1 MDIDITWVLLGLPL
15 AFVLGWA
22 ASRFDFRQLRVEN
35 RRSPKA
41 YFKGL
46 NYLLNEQQ
54 DLAIDAFI
62 EAVQNDP
69 DTSELHFAL
78 GSLFRRRGEYD
89 RAVRVHEH
97 LLSRGDLK
105 QAERDRAQHALSLD
119 FLKAGLLDRAE
130 DALAKL
136 EGTRFEPQARLARL
150 AVYERT
156 RDWPQATRIAQQ
168 LQAANQGD
176 FSVRIAHYLCEQAG
190 ELGKGAPEDAPA
202 MLEAQALLQR
212 AIDSAPDASRARM
225 DLAALHS
232 QAGHALDAYKTLAI
246 IVERAQEATPLV
258 AESLQKLA
266 LQSGQSTQALKLLQ
280 GNYAHSHSIDVL
292 QAIIALQR
300 SAPNAQQ
307 SEDTARNLYVQ
318 HLEKEPSLAV
328 AARWLEGEKLEHEQF
343 HPQVQRALDKAV
355 QPLLRYRCAACGF
368 EAQRHFWQCPGCQAW
383 DSYPARRIEEL

>member
-1 MDIDITWVLLGLPL
+1 MDIDLTWVLLGLPL

-22 ASRFDFRQLRVEN
+22 ASRVDLRQLRSEN

-78 GSLFRRRGEYD
+78 GNLFRRRGEYD

-105 QAERDRAQHALSLD
+105 QTERDRAQHALSLD

-156 RDWPQATRIAQQ
+156 RDWPQAARIAQQ
-168 LQAANQGD
+168 LQSADQGD
-176 FSVRIAHYLCEQAG
+176 FSARIAHYLCEQALPLPQG
-190 ELGKGAPEDAPA
+190 N
-202 MLEAQALLQR
+202 AQALEQAQQLLQE
-212 AIDSAPDASRARM
+212 AIAIAPDASRARIE
-225 DLAALHS
+225 LAALQS
-232 QAGHALDAYKTLAI
+232 QAGLPDKAYATLAI
-246 IVERAQEATPLV
+246 VIEKAQAATPLV
-258 AESLQKLA
+258 ALRLQELA
-266 LQSGQSTQALKLLQ
+266 QQCGQQPHALRLLQ
-280 GNYAHSHSIDVL
+280 DNYAQSHSIDVL
-292 QAIIALQR
+292 QAVIALQDASR
-300 SAPNAQQ
+300 APSQN
-307 SEDTARNLYVQ
+307 SSARNLYVQ
-318 HLEKEPSLAV
+318 HLEKEPSLAI
-328 AARWLEGEKLEHEQF
+328 ATRWLAGEKLEHEQF

-355 QPLLRYRCAACGF
+355 VPLLRYRCAACGF